1 MEKLTY
7 SSRGKI
13 LLSDQAYFKS
23 SKLKPQ
29 QAEKSVF
36 QKSTFPNSSTFYD
49 HLVHL
54 CSLPLFH
61 KDDVSN
67 VYYISS
73 GTMNATADSQHNSLP
88 P

>member
-1 MEKLTY
+1 MEKLGY

-13 LLSDQAYFKS
+13 LLSDEGYFKLP
-23 SKLKPQ
+23 KLNPQ
-29 QAEKSVF
+29 HAEKSVF
-36 QKSTFPNSSTFYD
+36 QKITFPNSSTFYD
-49 HLVHL
+49 HSVHL

-67 VYYISS
+67 DYYIRS
-73 GTMNATADSQHNSLP
+73 GTMNATADLQHNSLP